1 MAVTVNAPTS
11 QAVQQY
17 YGLQWVS
24 KNSDIIMPEV
34 RRQAYQKYGKGVG
47 ARDIYF
53 ANKNVVDVPN
63 QTITVGLKDS
73 PLGAIKLGSAIST
86 GAAGADITVVLD
98 STMYDTNNN
107 GPLRVGDDIYI
118 PKDYLYT
125 GTTEARA
132 YRVTSVSGSG
142 AAAEYTCKPYA
153 KDGGFYTVASRIAT
167 AVPSGSVLMVGA
179 NSFAV
184 GTAQPAGMT
193 DSWDSISF
201 KPRILKETVDY
212 EGGQVAQSFYDY
224 TGYNTNKGVLNSGVL
239 DAEFRLD
246 VKESRYFFLGEA
258 NDNSTMTQT
267 SESGVANL
275 VVSGGG
281 MWPHASKYGQAQSYS
296 GDFVLDNLYDSGI
309 LQQSQGITSGTSVF
323 MVGPEL
329 ARDVETSA
337 LDFIKQYSGGSD
349 LLNSAKNELGIDVK
363 AFTIDGRTYVLWRP
377 DELADP
383 TGMGININGT
393 YTYSMATSGLIVP
406 NMNVTVPFNG
416 QPNVTIPN
424 VQIGYVNKNG
434 ENRRR
439 VMKVNPGV
447 NGLDGYGDQANS
459 SYDGLHVYM
468 LVHMTPIFALP
479 HQWVRVY
486 KA

>member
-1 MAVTVNAPTS
+1 MPTVNAPTS
-11 QAVQQY
+11 QVVQQY
-17 YGLQWVS
+17 FGLQWVS

-34 RRQAYQKYGKGVG
+34 RRQAYEKYGKGIG

-73 PLGAIKLGSAIST
+73 PLAAIKLGSAIST
-86 GAAGADITVVLD
+86 VAAGADITAVLD
-98 STMYDTNNN
+98 STMYDTNDN

-118 PKDYLYT
+118 PKEYLAT

-132 YRVTSVSGSG
+132 YRVASVSGTG
-142 AAAEYTCKPYA
+142 AAAQYTCKPYA
-153 KDGGFYTVASRIAT
+153 KDLGFYSVASRVTT
-167 AVPSGSVLMVGA
+167 AVPSGTVLMIGA
-179 NSFAV
+179 NSFAA

-224 TGYNTNKGVLNSGVL
+224 TGYNANKGVLNSGVL
-239 DAEFRLD
+239 AAEFRLD
-246 VKESRYFFLGEA
+246 VQESRYFFLGEA

-275 VVSGGG
+275 VVSGAG
-281 MWPHASKYGQAQSYS
+281 MWPHAGKYGQALSYS
-296 GDFVLDNLYDSGI
+296 GDFVLDNLYDAGI

-337 LDFIKQYSGGSD
+337 LDFIKTYSGGSD
-349 LLNSAKNELGIDVK
+349 LLSNAKNELGIDVK
-363 AFTIDGRTYVLWRP
+363 AFMLDGRTYVIWRP

-393 YTYSMATSGLIVP
+393 YTYAMASSGLIVP
-406 NMNVTVPFNG
+406 NMPVTVPMNG

-439 VMKVNPGV
+439 VMQVNPGV
-447 NGLDGYGDQANS
+447 NGLGYGDQANS

-468 LVHMTPIFALP
+468 LSHMTPIFALP
-479 HQWVRVY
+479 NQWIKVY